1 MKQVPCGDSWSWLLS
16 GSCGESD
23 GGAAGVKLRPPS
35 SAPLQLLQM
44 FHMRVSV
51 LLQHASDCVLFRTV
65 GAAAAS
71 IMNDGIKD

>member
-1 MKQVPCGDSWSWLLS
+1 MCVEVG
-16 GSCGESD
+16 
-23 GGAAGVKLRPPS
+23 GGACSVRPP
-35 SAPLQLLQM
+35 PLLPLM
-44 FHMRVSV
+44 FHMHVSV

>member
-1 MKQVPCGDSWSWLLS
+1 MWRFLVAVVV
-16 GSCGESD
+16 GELW
-23 GGAAGVKLRPPS
+23 GIGWGRGRGQAPPPS